1 MISHL
6 ECSRCDTRH
15 DAGHLRNLCPC
26 GGPLLARYDLSELA
40 RTWRIEDL
48 AGRRRDMWRWR
59 EVLPIAEDEEP
70 LTLGEGGTPL
80 LSSRAIGPSLGLDR
94 LLFKDE
100 STNPTG
106 SFKARGLAV
115 AVHRARV
122 LGAERVAI
130 PSAGNAGAA
139 AAAYCARAGLDCT
152 VAMPESTPTPIVD
165 ETRAYGARVELVP
178 GSIADAG
185 AWVRQRGVPELWF
198 DLSTLREPYRI
209 EGKKT
214 MGYELAEA
222 LEWSLPDAIVY
233 PTGGGTGLVGMWKA
247 FDEMEALGW
256 VGRARPRMIVV
267 QAEGCAPIVEAFAA
281 GGDRAAPVAEPTTV
295 ASGLR
300 VPSPLGDHLI
310 LQIVR
315 ASGGTAVAVT
325 DEALLEGARRL
336 AREEGI
342 LASPEA
348 GATVAALSILKESGA
363 IDPAERVV
371 CTVTGGG
378 LKYPVVLPRNVDR

>member
-1 MISHL
+1 MLSHL
-6 ECSRCDTRH
+6 ECGRCGARH
-15 DAGHLRNLCPC
+15 DAGHLLNLCSC
-26 GGPLLARYDLSELA
+26 GGPLLARYDLETVQ
-40 RTWRIEDL
+40 RRMRREDL
-48 AGRRRDMWRWR
+48 PARRSDLWRWR
-59 EVLPIAEDEEP
+59 EVLPIEPGEEP

-80 LSSRAIGPSLGLDR
+80 LTSRAIGPALGLER

-115 AVHRARV
+115 AIHRARA
-122 LGAERVAI
+122 LGAARVAI
-130 PSAGNAGAA
+130 PSAGNAGSA
-139 AAAYCARAGLDCT
+139 AAAYAARAGLACS
-152 VAMPESTPTPIVD
+152 VVMPESTPETIVA
-165 ETRAYGARVELVP
+165 EARAYGARVELVP

-185 AWVRQRGVPELWF
+185 ARVRQQAVAEKAF
-198 DLSTLREPYRI
+198 DLSTLREPYRV

-222 LEWSLPDAIVY
+222 LSWELPDAILY
-233 PTGGGTGLVGMWKA
+233 PTGGGTGLIGMWKA
-247 FDEMEALGW
+247 FGEMEALGW
-256 VGRARPRMIVV
+256 IGPVRPRMISV
-267 QAEGCAPIVEAFAA
+267 QAAGCAPIVRAFEAGADHA
-281 GGDRAAPVAEPTTV
+281 EPVADPETV

-300 VPSPLGDHLI
+300 VPGAIGDFLM

-315 ASGGTAVAVT
+315 ASGGTAIAVS

-348 GATVAALSILKESGA
+348 GATIAALSVLLERGA
-363 IDPAERVV
+363 IGPEERVV
-371 CTVTGGG
+371 CFVTGSG
-378 LKYPVVLPRNVDR
+378 LKYPVLML